1 MGRSGGEE
9 QMSIHENLSTFF
21 GKTVRDFEIGDDYA
35 AVAGQAPRL
44 RLDWDQ
50 HEEGVTFFDLFSSF
64 IAQPRV
70 EETEALVIGMFG
82 GFEGQGDSTQV
93 VELLVANRTKLPKLR
108 ALFIGDIIS
117 EENEISWIQQSDMA
131 PIWGSFPELRHFQV
145 RGAERLSLGRIIH
158 PKLETLI
165 VEAGGLPLQV
175 VREALGADTPE
186 LRHLE
191 LWLGSDNYGA
201 TSSVADLAALFAGKL
216 FPNLRHL
223 GLRDCEYADELARAL
238 AAAPLL
244 GRLESVDLSLGT
256 LGDDG
261 GKVLAATPAV
271 RGLKRLDLH
280 RHYMS
285 DGVMQSLRTLGIDV
299 DLDDQEKD
307 HRDERY
313 VAVSE

>member
-1 MGRSGGEE
+1 MT
-9 QMSIHENLSTFF
+9 IHENLTEFF
-21 GKTVRDFEIGDDYA
+21 GRPVRDFAIGDDYA
-35 AVAGQAPRL
+35 AFAGQAPRL

-50 HEEGVTFFDLFSSF
+50 HEKGVTFFDLFSSF
-64 IAQPRV
+64 VGQPRV

-82 GFEGQGDSTQV
+82 GFEGQGDSTEA
-93 VELLVANRTKLPKLR
+93 VELLVSNRAKLPKLR

-145 RGAERLSLGRIIH
+145 RGATRLSLGRIIH

-165 VEAGGLPLQV
+165 VESGGLPLEV

-191 LWLGSDNYGA
+191 LWLGDANYGA
-201 TSSVADLAALFAGKL
+201 RSSVGDFAALFAGRL
-216 FPNLRHL
+216 FPKLRHL
-223 GLRDCEYADELARAL
+223 GLRDCDYADDLAKAL
-238 AAAPLL
+238 ATAPLL
-244 GRLESVDLSLGT
+244 ARLESIDLSLGT

-271 RGLKRLDLH
+271 RNLKRLDLH
-280 RHYMS
+280 RHYLS

-299 DLDDQEKD
+299 DLDDQEKE

-313 VAVSE
+313 VAVGE